1 MLTIMVRD
9 GVSALGDSYA
19 LPPFKWMALPSSGNW
34 GGTHVLNVMQMNASP
49 GFLADDQL
57 FGEITLERGAS
68 LHLHTQSF
76 ARVLSMDEGQRA
88 EQHLKIHLEQG
99 SRLCFVG
106 HPLVLH
112 VGADFRQ
119 YTQIHMAED
128 CELIWG
134 EIVTSG
140 RRLNDEH
147 FAFARLSAQTRI
159 YVKEQIELLDNIQWQ
174 PDQCNLSALGQMERF
189 SHQAGLYCVNS
200 MARFSGRA
208 LYESLAR
215 YLDEQHHLY
224 GCHLLMGVS
233 MPSPSLLVVRGLAH
247 HAELLQDIL
256 AHCRHIMQHL
266 SV

>member
-134 EIVTSG
+134 
-140 RRLNDEH
+140 
-147 FAFARLSAQTRI
+147 
-159 YVKEQIELLDNIQWQ
+159 K
-174 PDQCNLSALGQMERF
+174 
-189 SHQAGLYCVNS
+189 
-200 MARFSGRA
+200 
-208 LYESLAR
+208 SLHR
-215 YLDEQHHLY
+215 
-224 GCHLLMGVS
+224 GGV
-233 MPSPSLLVVRGLAH
+233 
-247 HAELLQDIL
+247 
-256 AHCRHIMQHL
+256 
-266 SV
+266 